1 MEFSGT
7 FIAVILEAIISF
19 FLIKNSKIKGNYYL
33 ITYIFI
39 IMLDFIS
46 EYVVF
51 IFFNSTSYIDK
62 YPSSFRFIKGPL
74 LYLASRQMLNIPL
87 GKRQWLH
94 FIPFLI
100 AFLFSI
106 TVFLTKGSTVFVN
119 VYLWIF
125 RLYPVYW
132 GAYLVFTIFSFR
144 QRKDNNY
151 SFHTLY
157 FQFLCFVLVM
167 MLSFTLMTYVHV
179 LDREIMRIIYTL
191 SFCIQFAMLI
201 KLSLSRHLAE
211 ERLMAASP
219 ATLESDIVS
228 DLDPAGKS
236 QVVAKYKTSVL
247 TQAYIDSNNKKLI
260 DLLRDQKIFTNEDLK
275 LDDIAAALH
284 ISKNHLS
291 QCISEGLSTTFY
303 DLINKYRIEEFISLL
318 HQNPERQI
326 SELYYACGFR
336 SKATFYKYFK
346 QEMGLNPNDYR
357 KTILITT
364 V

>member
-106 TVFLTKGSTVFVN
+106 TVFLTKGSTVFGN

-125 RLYPVYW
+125 RFYPVYW

-157 FQFLCFVLVM
+157 FQFLCFALVM

-219 ATLESDIVS
+219 AT
-228 DLDPAGKS
+228 
-236 QVVAKYKTSVL
+236 
-247 TQAYIDSNNKKLI
+247 SNNGN
-260 DLLRDQKIFTNEDLK
+260 TN
-275 LDDIAAALH
+275 
-284 ISKNHLS
+284 SK
-291 QCISEGLSTTFY
+291 
-303 DLINKYRIEEFISLL
+303 
-318 HQNPERQI
+318 
-326 SELYYACGFR
+326 GF
-336 SKATFYKYFK
+336 YFK
-346 QEMGLNPNDYR
+346 LLIFRDYFFLLL
-357 KTILITT
+357 TANF
-364 V
+364 